1 MNGQGRQDIRLHA
14 KELLKFQLNACQ
26 ADERRLSLDGI
37 NQQVKI
43 TLVGIF
49 AANGRPEDPRIRRIV
64 LMNNPSD
71 LVAVQLKSDRRLHD
85 A

>member
-1 MNGQGRQDIRLHA
+1 MNGQGRQDIGLYA
-14 KELLKFQLNACQ
+14 KELLKVQLNTCQ
-26 ADERRLSLDGI
+26 ADEPRLSLGGI

-49 AANGRPEDPRIRRIV
+49 AAHGRPEDPRIRRIV
-64 LMNNPSD
+64 LMNNPSH
-71 LVAVQLKSDRRLHD
+71 LVAVQLKSDRRLHI